1 MAGNRKDMVAI
12 SRWFGIF
19 IIGILIGISISCSVT
34 NKAHRKQKEA
44 YKNLPPDSM
53 LQFAINLYRQ
63 EKYWKAQ
70 EVLSY
75 LLEEYRTH
83 PIAEKAYYYYALTF
97 FGVGEPASA
106 GYHLHVFINR
116 FPDSE
121 LVPDAYYWKAYA
133 LYAMSLPYNLDQTY
147 TRRALEAFQLYI
159 NLYPNHKY
167 VKDAREY
174 IKKLRR
180 RLQKKDLYNAELYYK
195 IGEYLSAK
203 IALTH
208 VLEDWHDLP
217 EKDYVAFLIIKSTYL
232 YAINSVEEKQKER
245 LQEVV
250 ELYRKFELLLENS
263 EYLQEAEK
271 IYEEAKQKLN
281 SSS

>member
-1 MAGNRKDMVAI
+1 MVRNRKNMVAI
-12 SRWFGIF
+12 SRWIGIF
-19 IIGILIGISISCSVT
+19 VVIVLFIGGCAIPNKTAKSEKEFYKQLDADSV
-34 NKAHRKQKEA
+34 
-44 YKNLPPDSM
+44 
-53 LQFAINLYRQ
+53 LQYAINLYRK
-63 EKYWKAQ
+63 EKYFRAQ

-97 FGVGEPASA
+97 FGIGEPASA

-116 FPDSE
+116 FPESP

-147 TRRALEAFQLYI
+147 TKRAIEAFQLYL
-159 NLYPNHKY
+159 NLYPEHKHSTEA
-167 VKDAREY
+167 KKH
-174 IKKLRR
+174 IKTLRR
-180 RLQKKDLYNAELYYK
+180 RLQKKDIYNAELYYK

-217 EKDYVAFLIIKSTYL
+217 EKDYVAFLIIKSAYL
-232 YAINSVEEKQKER
+232 YAINSVEEKQVDRLKEVMELYHKYEMFFKDSQHAQEVKKIYEDTKER
-245 LQEVV
+245 L
-250 ELYRKFELLLENS
+250 NS
-263 EYLQEAEK
+263 Q
-271 IYEEAKQKLN
+271 
-281 SSS
+281 S

>member
-1 MAGNRKDMVAI
+1 MVTI
-12 SRWFGIF
+12 SRW
-19 IIGILIGISISCSVT
+19 IGILFVIVLFVGASCAIP
-34 NKAHRKQKEA
+34 NKTAKSEKEFYKQLE
-44 YKNLPPDSM
+44 PDSV
-53 LQFAINLYRQ
+53 LQYAINLYRQ
-63 EKYWKAQ
+63 EKYFRAQ

-97 FGVGEPASA
+97 FGIGEPASA

-116 FPDSE
+116 FPESS

-147 TRRALEAFQLYI
+147 TKRAIEAFQLYL
-159 NLYPNHKY
+159 NLYPEHKHSAEA
-167 VKDAREY
+167 KKH
-174 IKKLRR
+174 IKTLRR
-180 RLQKKDLYNAELYYK
+180 RLQKKDIYNAELYYK

-217 EKDYVAFLIIKSTYL
+217 EKDYVAFLIIKSAYL
-232 YAINSVEEKQKER
+232 YAINSVEDKQRDR
-245 LQEVV
+245 LKEVV
-250 ELYRKFELLLENS
+250 ELYHKFELFFKDS
-263 EYLQEAEK
+263 KHVQEVKK
-271 IYEEAKQKLN
+271 IYEETKQRLN
-281 SSS
+281 NQS